1 MAKLTES
8 QLRIVIREELI
19 NYLNEDKEVLEEGI
33 KTNILAGIFAALS
46 FVGVS
51 GASSNQAPTS
61 NDIIKMTAKAEQ
73 PANEAATIVRNNNI
87 KLSQDGSFSVGDKTI
102 GKFSP
107 NTVSAI
113 KKLNETGANIKNLEP
128 RDVDVKDLYRTI
140 ESDPS
145 YRDIETKIK
154 ELDDVRTHTQDQ
166 KVFIF
171 GIIAAAGLIGLFGST
186 IATIVQNPY
195 INQNG
200 VGGRLLGGSR
210 GTPSQRRRG
219 DRC

>member
-113 KKLNETGANIKNLEP
+113 KKLNETGYVAHTGANTEKLDKINE
-128 RDVDVKDLYRTI
+128 LYEKI

-154 ELDDVRTHTQDQ
+154 ELTGVRTDTQDQ

-171 GIIAAAGLIGLFGST
+171 GIIAAAGMVGLTLTAFADP
-186 IATIVQNPY
+186 IKRLVQK
-195 INQNG
+195 
-200 VGGRLLGGSR
+200 
-210 GTPSQRRRG
+210 
-219 DRC
+219 